1 MRRAFVIFLILLFPL
16 NVCALSMSVSS
27 LQQAAITTQ
36 LTASASASCDSIADA
51 EADAVMPSMGD
62 FDADEPPA
70 GYDFHDSVNEEGRLQ
85 PAMLPARLVPAPWPA
100 RRGLSPF
107 PPLKPPPVQ

>member
-1 MRRAFVIFLILLFPL
+1 MRRVFVIFLILLFPL

-36 LTASASASCDSIADA
+36 LTASASCDSIADA

-85 PAMLPARLVPAPWPA
+85 PAMLPARLVPAPLPA